1 MKYISQG
8 ECPKNTWKSFF
19 EVNILTVTLLCTCF
33 HVFYPSVWVVFTKLP
48 FLFCRTMASEKV
60 CPKLLKT
67 KSYHNSDQPYCLG
80 FTQIF
85 SWLKR
90 FVSSLTYILKHVSKK
105 SWISQEKWKP
115 LLIKCQKIWT
125 KTAFSICRMFPL
137 SCFREYKSLINQV
150 KENCKPGKW
159 PKGPDFKEF
168 F

>member
-1 MKYISQG
+1 MKYISQA

-90 FVSSLTYILKHVSKK
+90 FVSSLMYILKHVSKK
-105 SWISQEKWKP
+105 YWISGKVKASFDKVSKDLNKNCFFHLP
-115 LLIKCQKIWT
+115 YVSP
-125 KTAFSICRMFPL
+125 FMF
-137 SCFREYKSLINQV
+137 
-150 KENCKPGKW
+150 
-159 PKGPDFKEF
+159 
-168 F
+168 